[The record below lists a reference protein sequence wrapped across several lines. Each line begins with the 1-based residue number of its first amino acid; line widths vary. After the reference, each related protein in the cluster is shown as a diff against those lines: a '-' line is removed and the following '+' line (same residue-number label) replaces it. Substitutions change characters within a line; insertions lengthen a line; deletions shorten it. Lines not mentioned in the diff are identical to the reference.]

1 MFLRLKLSDATDE
14 FTTLKFYENPKG
26 TCLASSCAIHI
37 TPRKVPNKYPG
48 REKLSF
54 WHIDDR
60 VLEEF
65 YGERVC
71 INSLLTYPGV
81 VSVKVILRETDITNE
96 MISWL
101 SDDELYEMLQ
111 PYM

>member
-1 MFLRLKLSDATDE
+1 MFLRLKFGDATDE

-26 TCLASSCAIHI
+26 TCLASSSAIHI
-37 TPRKVPNKYPG
+37 TPRKVRNEYPG
-48 REKLSF
+48 REKVSF
-54 WHIDDR
+54 WHIENQ

-81 VSVKVILRETDITNE
+81 VSVKVILRDTDITNE

-101 SDDELYEMLQ
+101 SDDELYELLQ